1 MDHLIYTA
9 ASGAKQTLEQQA
21 VINNN
26 LANATTSGF
35 RAQLAAMQSMPL
47 SADGEPSTRVG
58 VMATTP
64 GSNFSTGPIS
74 TTGRD
79 LDVAIDGDG
88 WLAVQ
93 SADGSEAYTR
103 RGDLQVDANGL
114 LMSGGHP
121 VVGEG
126 GPIVLPMGATLSI
139 GSDGTISAI
148 GEGEDPDALVAT
160 ARLKL
165 VTPGED
171 GLIRGDDGLFRAM
184 PLEDGTS
191 PSLAQDEEARMVS
204 GALEGSNVNPL
215 ESMVAMI
222 ANARR
227 YEMQL
232 KVIETASENAQR
244 ANSLLSMQG

>member
-35 RAQLAAMQSMPL
+35 RAQLASMQSMPL

-58 VMATTP
+58 VTATIS
-64 GSNFSTGPIS
+64 GSDFSSGPIS

-79 LDVAIDGDG
+79 LDVAVEGDA

-93 SADGSEAYTR
+93 ATDGSEAYTR

-121 VVGEG
+121 VIGEG
-126 GPIVLPMGATLSI
+126 GPIVLPLGAALSV
-139 GSDGTISAI
+139 GGDGTISAI
-148 GEGEDPDALVAT
+148 GEGEDPDALVAA

-165 VTPGED
+165 VTPGEA

-184 PLEDGTS
+184 PREDGTS
-191 PSLAQDEEARMVS
+191 PSLAQDEEARVVS

-222 ANARR
+222 ANAKR

-232 KVIETASENAQR
+232 KVIESANENAQR
-244 ANSLLSMQG
+244 ANSLLSLQG